1 MMAIF
6 YKTILRLNY
15 LKSLNKIELPVQLP
29 PEAPPTFGIGCGGR
43 RGRPCPKNRQFPA
56 GPKTMY

>member
-1 MMAIF
+1 MRAIF

-29 PEAPPTFGIGCGGR
+29 PEAPPTFGIVIVIIR
-43 RGRPCPKNRQFPA
+43 A
-56 GPKTMY
+56 GYSKYANYSEQKDKV